1 MKSRALRFALH
12 AMFVVLLV
20 AAAYVVWQKESEG
33 LGAANA
39 SHAFDERAR
48 VVARSFLEIKSAQPG
63 YVAAGQGDDY
73 WVSRVDALVSGAGEG
88 LAALKPLARVPQS
101 QSEIDAAVADLED
114 FEQMDRRAREYVRGG
129 QRLLASD
136 LVFSDG
142 IEKMDAAVAAIER
155 ARLAES
161 TATQETIAA
170 RRREELLTAGGVA
183 ALAVLIMFVLTPL
196 PKGEPS
202 ETPAAAGGTL
212 SIAPARTPAKP
223 GAPAA
228 GVDPAPARTIAPAP
242 MTSTAPKPTT
252 PVVDLPGIAAL
263 CSDLTRVTDPRAL
276 PGALERAASLL
287 NASGLVIWIADP
299 DGRELTPVIAHGYPQ
314 QLVTRLGTIPRDAEN
329 ATAAA
334 FRTGLVQIVKADKV
348 SHGAIA
354 APLLSPSGP
363 LGVMAAELLQDG
375 ERRDATRAAVTIVAA
390 QLSTLVGPPSAR
402 SQGNSEARFGPDFRP
417 TGSSCR
423 FSGGQDFRPC
433 L

>member
-73 WVSRVDALVSGAGEG
+73 WVSRVDALVSGAREG
-88 LAALKPLARVPQS
+88 LAALKPLARVAQS
-101 QSEIDAAVADLED
+101 QFEIDAAVADLED

-142 IEKMDAAVAAIER
+142 IEKMDGAVAAIER

-170 RRREELLTAGGVA
+170 RRRDQLLTAGGIA
-183 ALAVLIMFVLTPL
+183 ALAVLIMFVLVPL
-196 PKGEPS
+196 PKVEPDANAPAREPS
-202 ETPAAAGGTL
+202 ETQATEKGIPAKPAAAAAGGY
-212 SIAPARTPAKP
+212 
-223 GAPAA
+223 
-228 GVDPAPARTIAPAP
+228 PAPARTIAPASI
-242 MTSTAPKPTT
+242 TAAAAPKPTT

-263 CSDLTRVTDPRAL
+263 CSDLTRVTDTRAL

-299 DGRELTPVIAHGYPQ
+299 DGRELAPVITHGYPQ
-314 QLVTRLGTIPRDAEN
+314 QLVTRLGTIRRDAEN

-334 FRTGLVQIVKADKV
+334 FRTGLVQIVKADNV
-348 SHGAIA
+348 SQGAIA

-390 QLSTLVGPPSAR
+390 QLSTLVGPPSVR
-402 SQGNSEARFGPDFRP
+402 SQGNSEAAVR
-417 TGSSCR
+417 T
-423 FSGGQDFRPC
+423 
-433 L
+433 

>member
-73 WVSRVDALVSGAGEG
+73 WVSRVDALVSGAREG
-88 LAALKPLARVPQS
+88 LAALKPLARVAQS
-101 QSEIDAAVADLED
+101 QFEIDAAVADLED

-142 IEKMDAAVAAIER
+142 IEKMDGAVAAIER

-170 RRREELLTAGGVA
+170 RRRDQLLTAGGIA
-183 ALAVLIMFVLTPL
+183 ALAVLIMFVLVPL
-196 PKGEPS
+196 PKVEPDANTPAREPS
-202 ETPAAAGGTL
+202 ETQATEKGIPAKPAAAAAGG
-212 SIAPARTPAKP
+212 S
-223 GAPAA
+223 
-228 GVDPAPARTIAPAP
+228 PAPARTIAPASI
-242 MTSTAPKPTT
+242 TAAAAPKPTT

-263 CSDLTRVTDPRAL
+263 CSDLTRVTDTRAL

-299 DGRELTPVIAHGYPQ
+299 DGRELAPVITHGYPQ
-314 QLVTRLGTIPRDAEN
+314 QLVTRLGTIRRDAEN

-334 FRTGLVQIVKADKV
+334 FRTGLVQIVKAD
-348 SHGAIA
+348 
-354 APLLSPSGP
+354 
-363 LGVMAAELLQDG
+363 
-375 ERRDATRAAVTIVAA
+375 
-390 QLSTLVGPPSAR
+390 
-402 SQGNSEARFGPDFRP
+402 
-417 TGSSCR
+417 
-423 FSGGQDFRPC
+423 
-433 L
+433 

>member
-1 MKSRALRFALH
+1 VKSRALRFALH

-20 AAAYVVWQKESEG
+20 AAAYVVWQKDSEG

-73 WVSRVDALVSGAGEG
+73 WVSRVDALVSGAREG
-88 LAALKPLARVPQS
+88 LAALKPLARVAQS

-142 IEKMDAAVAAIER
+142 IEKMDGAVAAIER

-170 RRREELLTAGGVA
+170 RRREQLLTAGGIA
-183 ALAVLIMFVLTPL
+183 ALAVLIMFVLAPL
-196 PKGEPS
+196 PKVEPDANAPAREPS
-202 ETPAAAGGTL
+202 ETQAKEKGMPAKPAAAASGGY
-212 SIAPARTPAKP
+212 
-223 GAPAA
+223 
-228 GVDPAPARTIAPAP
+228 PAPARTIAPASI
-242 MTSTAPKPTT
+242 TSTAAPKPTT

-263 CSDLTRVTDPRAL
+263 CSDLTRVTDTRAL

-287 NASGLVIWIADP
+287 NASGLVLWIADP
-299 DGRELTPVIAHGYPQ
+299 DGRELAPVITHGYSQ

-334 FRTGLVQIVKADKV
+334 FRTGIVQIVKADKV
-348 SHGAIA
+348 SQGAIA

-390 QLSTLVGPPSAR
+390 QLSTLVGPPSVR
-402 SQGNSEARFGPDFRP
+402 SQGSSEAVVRA
-417 TGSSCR
+417 
-423 FSGGQDFRPC
+423 
-433 L
+433 

>member
-1 MKSRALRFALH
+1 
-12 AMFVVLLV
+12 MFVVLLV
-20 AAAYVVWQKESEG
+20 AAGYVVWQKESEG
-33 LGAANA
+33 LTAANG

-73 WVSRVDALVSGAGEG
+73 WVSRVDALVSGAREG
-88 LAALKPLARVPQS
+88 LAALKPLARVAQS

-136 LVFSDG
+136 LIFSDG
-142 IEKMDAAVAAIER
+142 IEKMDGAVAAIER
-155 ARLAES
+155 ARMAES

-170 RRREELLTAGGVA
+170 RRREQLLAAGGIA
-183 ALAVLIMFVLTPL
+183 ALALLIVFVLAPL
-196 PKGEPS
+196 PKIEPDAS
-202 ETPAAAGGTL
+202 
-212 SIAPARTPAKP
+212 APAREPVETRAKE
-223 GAPAA
+223 
-228 GVDPAPARTIAPAP
+228 VKESSI
-242 MTSTAPKPTT
+242 TSPPAPKPTA

-263 CSDLTRVTDPRAL
+263 CSDLTRVTDTRAL
-276 PGALERAASLL
+276 PAALERAASLL

-299 DGRELTPVIAHGYPQ
+299 DGRELAPVITHGYPQ

-348 SHGAIA
+348 SQGAIA

-402 SQGNSEARFGPDFRP
+402 SQGNAEAAV
-417 TGSSCR
+417 
-423 FSGGQDFRPC
+423 
-433 L
+433 